1 MRSSNP
7 VLGRMFDDNKS
18 SRQRSVSGGSAYGT
32 TTYAP
37 PPPITT
43 AGSGYGTPGYGGPGY
58 GAPGYGGP
66 VQDLRDTD
74 RMTIDDVVVRTAAL
88 VALVI
93 ITAALSWNLLK
104 TDNGWTTLA
113 MVGASIGGIV
123 LVFVISFRR
132 IVNPWLI
139 ALYSILQGVLLGVV
153 SREFERAYPGV
164 VVQAVAATM
173 AVFLGMAI
181 LYKFRVIRA
190 TPRFARW
197 VIGALIGV
205 VGLSLINWVLSLFGH
220 NLGIEYYSPTQNHGT
235 VAIIFSLICIG
246 VGALTFILDFDQVER
261 GIAIGLPKKFAWYC
275 AFGMVVGLIYLY
287 WQILRLL
294 GYLRN

>member
-1 MRSSNP
+1 MKSSNP
-7 VLGRMFDDNKS
+7 VLGRLFDDKDS
-18 SRQRSVSGGSAYGT
+18 GRQQPAPYGQPGYGG

-37 PPPITT
+37 PPPVTT
-43 AGSGYGTPGYGGPGY
+43 SGYGGSGYGGPI
-58 GAPGYGGP
+58 
-66 VQDLRDTD
+66 QDVRGTD
-74 RMTIDDVVVRTAAL
+74 RMTINDVVTRTAAL

-93 ITAALSWNLLK
+93 VTATLSWNLLK
-104 TDNGWTTLA
+104 TDNALTTLA
-113 MVGASIGGIV
+113 MVGASIAGIV
-123 LVFVISFRR
+123 LVFVISFKRV
-132 IVNPWLI
+132 VNPVLI
-139 ALYSILQGVLLGVV
+139 AVYAILQGILLGVV

-173 AVFLGMAI
+173 AVFLGMAV

-205 VGLSLINWVLSLFGH
+205 VGLSLINWLVSLFGH
-220 NLGIEYYSPTQNHGT
+220 NLGIEYYSPTENHGT

-261 GIAIGLPKKFAWYC
+261 GIAMGMPKKFAWYC

>member
-18 SRQRSVSGGSAYGT
+18 SRQRSGSGGSAYGT

-66 VQDLRDTD
+66 GYGGPGYGGPVQDLRDTD

-88 VALVI
+88 VAVVI

-205 VGLSLINWVLSLFGH
+205 VG
-220 NLGIEYYSPTQNHGT
+220 
-235 VAIIFSLICIG
+235 
-246 VGALTFILDFDQVER
+246 
-261 GIAIGLPKKFAWYC
+261 
-275 AFGMVVGLIYLY
+275 
-287 WQILRLL
+287 
-294 GYLRN
+294 